1 MSYIIFKYIITA
13 GLIVLISEL
22 AKVSDKIGA
31 LTSALPLVTITV
43 LFWLF
48 FEKGKIA
55 KHTIESFHFKDEIQR
70 FRAELSFN
78 NHQPI
83 NNTIN

>member
-1 MSYIIFKYIITA
+1 MKILSNH
-13 GLIVLISEL
+13 EL
-22 AKVSDKIGA
+22 KDMGQPIKE
-31 LTSALPLVTITV
+31 TTC
-43 LFWLF
+43 WLF

-55 KHTIESFHFKDEIQR
+55 KHTIEGFHIKNEIKR